1 MLEILRRIIQE
12 VNAATG
18 LLEALD
24 TVVCEI
30 RRAVGVDVCSVYL
43 AVPGGDL
50 VLMATE
56 GLNPDSR
63 YRVRLKRSEGL
74 VGLVAERADP
84 VNLEDAPEHP
94 RYKYFPDTGEER
106 YHAFLGIPIIHQR
119 QLLGVL
125 VIQQRIRRR
134 FDEDHVAFLVT
145 LAAQLA
151 GAIRYAEFSGEIHS
165 LLPATEARDR
175 FVKGLAGAPGV
186 ACGKTWVVFPSR
198 DIAAIPDRLV
208 AHPKGE
214 VRRFR
219 RAVDRVQREMLD
231 LKDRMGDILPA
242 EERVLFDAYIMMLGS
257 EALVHR
263 TIERIREGNWAPGAL
278 RQSVQENAAVF
289 EEMEDEYLRER
300 ANDIRDL
307 GRRIILHL
315 DQSGG
320 QTSAEFPEDT
330 ILVGED
336 VSVAEL
342 ADVPTERLR
351 GLVSGSG
358 STSSHVAILARALG
372 IPAVMGVIDLP
383 FNRLEGKDLILD
395 GYSGRV
401 FVEPGPAVHRE
412 YARVEREERELASH
426 MEGFVARSA
435 RTPEGEQVPVYVN
448 SGLVAE
454 INTHLQCCSDGIGLY
469 RTEFPFMLHERF
481 PGEEEQ
487 YQVYRQVLETV
498 APRPVAMRTLDVGG
512 DKALP
517 YFPVEEKNPFLGWR
531 GVRMTLDHPEIFLT
545 QLRAMLRA
553 NVGLNNMRI
562 LFPMVS
568 SPNEVDEALNLL
580 ERAWYELLDDEADVV
595 IPERGVMIEVP
606 SAVYMIESIAKRV
619 DFVSVG
625 TNDLVQYLLAVDRNN
640 ARVAELYH
648 SLHPAV
654 LRALLDI
661 VEGAHRKGKPAG
673 ICGEM
678 ASDPAAVILL
688 LGMGYDHLSV
698 SLAGLPRVK
707 WVINTFGRRQ
717 AREVLEQAMEFEDPA
732 ATRALLDETLIRAG
746 LGGLVRPGGR

>member
-18 LLEALD
+18 LAEALD
-24 TVVCEI
+24 TVVCQI
-30 RRAVGVDVCSVYL
+30 RRALQVDVCSVYL
-43 AVPGGDL
+43 AVPSGDL

-56 GLNPDSR
+56 GLNPDAR
-63 YRVRLKRSEGL
+63 YRVRLKHSEGL
-74 VGLVAERADP
+74 VGLVAERAEP
-84 VNLEDAPEHP
+84 VNLEDAPSHP

-125 VIQQRIRRR
+125 VIQQRACRR
-134 FDEDHVAFLVT
+134 FDEDHVAFLIT

-151 GAIRYAEFSGEIHS
+151 GAIRHAESSGEIRS
-165 LLPATEARDR
+165 LFQGAESPDWSVR
-175 FVKGLAGAPGV
+175 GIPGAPGV
-186 ACGKTWVVFPSR
+186 ARGRAWVVFPSR
-198 DIAAIPDRLV
+198 DIDAIPDRRV
-208 AHPKGE
+208 ADPKRE

-219 RAVDRVQREMLD
+219 EAVDRVQREMLD

-278 RQSVQENAAVF
+278 RQSVQENVAVF

-307 GRRIILHL
+307 GRRIILYL
-315 DQSGG
+315 EKSDG
-320 QTSAEFPEDT
+320 QAPAEFPQDT
-330 ILVGED
+330 ILVGEE

-342 ADVPTERLR
+342 ADVPTECLR

-358 STSSHVAILARALG
+358 SASSHVAILARALG
-372 IPAVMGVIDLP
+372 MPAVMGVADLP

-401 FVEPGPAVHRE
+401 FVEPGEAVRKE
-412 YARVEREERELASH
+412 YARVEREERELSMH
-426 MEGFVARSA
+426 MESFVARSA
-435 RTPEGEQVPVYVN
+435 RTPDGEHVPVYVN

-454 INTHLQCCSDGIGLY
+454 INTHLQSCSDGIGLY

-487 YQVYRQVLETV
+487 YRVYRQVLETV
-498 APRPVAMRTLDVGG
+498 APRPVAMRTLDIGG

-553 NVGLNNMRI
+553 DVGLHNMRI

-568 SPNEVDEALNLL
+568 SPAEVDEALNLL
-580 ERAWYELLDDEADVV
+580 ERAWYELLDEDADVV

-606 SAVYMIESIAKRV
+606 SAVYMIESIARRV

-640 ARVAELYH
+640 ARVAELYC

-654 LRALLDI
+654 LRALVDV
-661 VEGAHRKGKPAG
+661 VEGAHSQGKPAG
-673 ICGEM
+673 VCGEM
-678 ASDPAAVILL
+678 ASDSAAVILL
-688 LGMGYDHLSV
+688 LGMGYDNLSV

-707 WVINTFGRRQ
+707 WVINTFSRSQ
-717 AREVLEQAMEFEDPA
+717 AREVLERALELEDPA
-732 ATRALLDETLIRAG
+732 AIRALLDETLIRAG
-746 LGGLVRPGGR
+746 LGGLVRPGGN